1 MPYPNQKP
9 APPNGPGT
17 CPRCHQEVIW
27 CVTDANRVPQAVDPA
42 RDPKGNQAVRI
53 DRVGRY
59 LVRQTSKERPT
70 PEGSE
75 TLHQPHI
82 ATCPNPAPRPARKR
96 LSSARVKTGVR
107 PVRWQQ
113 R

>member
-1 MPYPNQKP
+1 MPYPSPRP

-17 CPRCHQEVIW
+17 CPRCHEPVIW
-27 CVTDANRVPQAVDPA
+27 CVTDANRVLQAVDRD
-42 RDPKGNQAVRI
+42 RDPEGNQAVRV

-59 LVRQTSKERPT
+59 LVRQLSKDRPST
-70 PEGSE
+70 EGSE
-75 TLHQPHI
+75 SLHQPHI
-82 ATCPNPAPRPARKR
+82 ATCPVPTPRPARKR

-107 PVRWQQ
+107 PVRWQ

>member
-1 MPYPNQKP
+1 MPYPNQSP

-17 CPRCHQEVIW
+17 CPRCLAQVIW
-27 CVTDANRVPQAVDPA
+27 CTTDANRVPQAIDRH
-42 RDPKGNQAVRI
+42 RDPQGNQAVRI

-59 LVRQTSKERPT
+59 LVRQLTRERPT

-75 TLHQPHI
+75 TLHKPHV
-82 ATCPNPAPRPARKR
+82 ATCPVPAPRPARRR
-96 LSSARVKTGVR
+96 LSAAKARTGVR
-107 PVRWQQ
+107 PVRWQ